1 MNYTIMLIIIL
12 LFIALS
18 IAASFIVN
26 SRHMKTHFKSL
37 DDHRLIEAHVRARY
51 LKKRIFIS
59 QYSIF
64 VLLLVLIAV
73 TRLRMLF
80 YPALIL
86 FLCLLL
92 LRGFFAG
99 LDLLTTTEI
108 EYRKF
113 KKDKAGSH

>member
-1 MNYTIMLIIIL
+1 MNYTIMLVIIL

-18 IAASFIVN
+18 IAVSFIVN
-26 SRHMKTHFKSL
+26 SQHTRTFYRNI
-37 DDHRLIEAHVRARY
+37 DDRKLVEANVRARY
-51 LKKRIFIS
+51 LKKRILIS
-59 QYSIF
+59 QYTIF
-64 VLLLVLIAV
+64 VLLLVLIAI

-80 YPALIL
+80 YPALII

-99 LDLLTTTEI
+99 LDILTTTEI

-113 KKDKAGSH
+113 KKDKANSQ